1 MSYGGG
7 GSRALREDDLAPFA
21 VADGL
26 LAKMTATSTWHL
38 TETEI
43 DYLLGQAR
51 DAYALAKECSREDA
65 AAALSQAFEAG
76 HSAIQAG
83 HEFAIVTAYGRVLAC
98 MGRWSLRGIC
108 HPNLN

>member
-1 MSYGGG
+1 VKQ
-7 GSRALREDDLAPFA
+7 DDLAPFA

-51 DAYALAKECSREDA
+51 AAYALAKDCTREEA
-65 AAALSQAFEAG
+65 AAAMSQAFEAG
-76 HSAIQAG
+76 HAAVQAG
-83 HEFAIVTAYGRVLAC
+83 PQFATVTMYGRVLAC

-108 HPNLN
+108 HPHLN